1 MFGYTLDDVNSNC
14 NGKNFEQT
22 VEQAIKEQKNA
33 LEYHCKE
40 YFLKKDKEGNVM
52 VCSTEGEK
60 NVIVADVLLDNE
72 ADEHIE
78 CATVIREGYNGMI
91 ENYEGKIKPIIV
103 EGKLVNYNS
112 FRNAKNKA
120 EEKEFM
126 ENDNR
131 F

>member
-1 MFGYTLDDVNSNC
+1 
-14 NGKNFEQT
+14 
-22 VEQAIKEQKNA
+22 
-33 LEYHCKE
+33 
-40 YFLKKDKEGNVM
+40 M